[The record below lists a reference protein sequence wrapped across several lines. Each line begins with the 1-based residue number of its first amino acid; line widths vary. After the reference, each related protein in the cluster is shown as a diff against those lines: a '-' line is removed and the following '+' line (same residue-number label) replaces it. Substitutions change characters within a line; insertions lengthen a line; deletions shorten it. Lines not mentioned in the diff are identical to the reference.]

1 MSIKKLDWDS
11 VFFNLEI
18 GSVTIHNESDFNPL
32 NFLNEAKLR
41 YDLIYVFSFQKPLS
55 FDTVFLANLE
65 LVDIML
71 TMSMPFRKEEY
82 INNDYSFRNT
92 LTQKELADCY
102 EIAEQ
107 TAEVSRFY
115 KEKKIGIEN
124 TKKLYRKWI
133 DNAFSGVFS
142 DGLFVSNDLDTTK
155 GVHLIKTD
163 RANNVGYFTLTGVN
177 KNLKKSGIG
186 RQLWEQSYGYFANE
200 TDIEIIKSPFS
211 FLNTDS
217 HNFHL
222 KMGFNKIEEIK
233 YIYHFRNDKKAD
245 IK

>member
-1 MSIKKLDWDS
+1 MSK
-11 VFFNLEI
+11 
-18 GSVTIHNESDFNPL
+18 
-32 NFLNEAKLR
+32 
-41 YDLIYVFSFQKPLS
+41 
-55 FDTVFLANLE
+55 
-65 LVDIML
+65 
-71 TMSMPFRKEEY
+71 PFRKEEY
-82 INNDYSFRNT
+82 INNDYSFRNA

-142 DGLFVSNDLDTTK
+142 DGLFVSNDLNTTK